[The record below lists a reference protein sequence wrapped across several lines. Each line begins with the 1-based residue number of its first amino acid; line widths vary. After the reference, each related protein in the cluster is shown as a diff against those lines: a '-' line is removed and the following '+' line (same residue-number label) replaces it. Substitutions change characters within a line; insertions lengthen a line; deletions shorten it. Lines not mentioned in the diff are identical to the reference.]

1 MDTKKLQTF
10 ITVAKLLNFREAA
23 EELNYS
29 QSSVSD
35 HINSLEQEFGVKLFE
50 RLGKKVFLNEYGQKL
65 LIASKKMVQDEKQVY
80 ELFNKSKEI
89 TGSLRIGAAETISVF
104 WLPALLK
111 KYRTMHPKVKVTL
124 RMADCLKLPK
134 MLENDVIDIAFSLHD
149 EIKQEYITQFDV
161 FKNPTVF
168 IAAPDHP
175 LASLKSIAIEAL
187 ENQSFIAS
195 ESDCCYRID
204 LEAFLKELNIKIDTI
219 MELSSLEAI
228 KQCVKSGLG
237 ISLLPRITV
246 EREVNNGELII
257 LPVET
262 CQIDIYARMIYHS
275 QKWLSPAMTV
285 LKDMVLNNTF
295 SKI

>member
-35 HINSLEQEFGVKLFE
+35 HISSLEQEFGVKLFD
-50 RLGKKVFLNEYGQKL
+50 RLGKKVFLNEHGQAL
-65 LIASKKMVQDEKQVY
+65 LIAAKKMVQDEKQVY
-80 ELFNKSKEI
+80 ELFSKNKEI

-104 WLPALLK
+104 WLPPLLK
-111 KYRTMHPKVKVTL
+111 KYKIMYPKAKVIL
-124 RMADCLKLPK
+124 KMADCLKLPK

-149 EIKQEYITQFDV
+149 EIDKEYITQFDV

-175 LASLKSIAIEAL
+175 LASLKSIEIEAL
-187 ENQSFIAS
+187 QDQSFIAS
-195 ESDCCYRID
+195 EPDCCYRIE
-204 LEAFLKELNIKIDTI
+204 LEAFLKKSNIKIDTI

-237 ISLLPRITV
+237 ISLLPKITV
-246 EREVNNGELII
+246 EREVNSGELVI
-257 LPVET
+257 LPVQT
-262 CQIDIYARMIYHS
+262 YQINIYARMIYHR
-275 QKWLSPAMTV
+275 QKWLSPAMTA
-285 LKDMVLNNTF
+285 LKNMVLNSTF
-295 SKI
+295 SKL